1 MPPSDARI
9 VLVRH
14 GETAW
19 NAERRYQSRTDLPL
33 NERGEAQ
40 ARTLAERLRGAPLDR
55 AFCSP
60 MVRTRQTIAAVMAA
74 GHPSLEV
81 IEDARLREIDHGPFE
96 GRTPA
101 ELLASPMA
109 DAYRR
114 WHRDERPEFPEGTE
128 TQADASARIC
138 AFYADVAELAGTT
151 LVVSHGSILRLLVVA
166 LLQADPAAHRR
177 LWLANAAFVVVDP
190 QDRPVVTGVNVTEI
204 PA

>member
-14 GETAW
+14 GETDW
-19 NAERRYQSRTDLPL
+19 NAERRYQSRTDLAL
-33 NERGEAQ
+33 NARGREQAQ
-40 ARTLAERLRGAPLDR
+40 TLADRLRGAHLDR

-60 MVRTRQTIAAVMAA
+60 MVRTRETVAAVLAA
-74 GHPSLEV
+74 GHAGLEV
-81 IEDARLREIDHGPFE
+81 VEDARLREIDHGPFE
-96 GRTPA
+96 GRTPD
-101 ELLASPMA
+101 ELLASPLA

-114 WHRDERPEFPEGTE
+114 WHRDADPEFPEGAESHAAAT
-128 TQADASARIC
+128 ARIC
-138 AFYADVAELAGTT
+138 AFYADVAELPGTT

-166 LLQADPAAHRR
+166 LLEAEPAAHRR

-190 QDRPVVTGVNVTEI
+190 QDRPVVTGVNVTAI

>member
-19 NAERRYQSRTDLPL
+19 NEERRYQSRTDLPL
-33 NERGEAQ
+33 NARGREQ
-40 ARTLAERLRGAPLDR
+40 AALLADRLRDVRVDR
-55 AFCSP
+55 VLCSP
-60 MVRTRQTIAAVMAA
+60 MARARETVAAVMGA
-74 GHPSLEV
+74 GHAGLPVS
-81 IEDARLREIDHGPFE
+81 EDARLREIDHGPFE
-96 GRTPA
+96 GRTPD

-114 WHRDERPEFPEGTE
+114 WHRDAEPEFPEGTE
-128 TQADASARIC
+128 SHAAATARIC
-138 AFYADVAELAGTT
+138 AVYADVADLPGTT

-166 LLQADPAAHRR
+166 LLEAAPAAHRR

-190 QDRPVVTGVNVTEI
+190 QDRPVVTGVNVTAM